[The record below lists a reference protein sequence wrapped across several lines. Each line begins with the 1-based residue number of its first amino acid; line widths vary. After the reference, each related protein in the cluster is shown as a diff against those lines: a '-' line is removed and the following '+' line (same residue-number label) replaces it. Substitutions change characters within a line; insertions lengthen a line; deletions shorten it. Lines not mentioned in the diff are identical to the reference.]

1 MHGWSAR
8 LRQSAQPQKVSLVY
22 YAQVTTSQQAL
33 QVVPGRQGT
42 YKTQQ
47 ALQTCTMRWFRS
59 TDFRGILLAEVTTD
73 THRARLF
80 DCAIDLNRLDRLLL
94 VDLASRDDDLNVI

>member
-47 ALQTCTMRWFRS
+47 ALQTCTALQTAVVS
-59 TDFRGILLAEVTTD
+59 E
-73 THRARLF
+73 HRLSWHFA
-80 DCAIDLNRLDRLLL
+80 C
-94 VDLASRDDDLNVI
+94 